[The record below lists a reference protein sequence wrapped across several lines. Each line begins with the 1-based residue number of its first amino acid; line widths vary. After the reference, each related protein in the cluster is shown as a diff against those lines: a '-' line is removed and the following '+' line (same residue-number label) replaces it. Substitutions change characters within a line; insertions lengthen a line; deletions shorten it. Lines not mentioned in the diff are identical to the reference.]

1 MEIQELKEIQEIQER
16 QEIQKIQRRGSTEN
30 LTAKTF
36 SADAEQQYIKDISPI
51 GVLGY
56 TRELELARAARD
68 GDPDSREQMI
78 RHNLRLVISIARR
91 YRHRG
96 LTLLDMVE
104 EGNIGLMRAVDKYDP
119 ERGFRFSTYATW
131 WVRQSI
137 ERAIMNHARNVRLP
151 VHIIKDVSQCLRHE
165 AELAHRLGRRPRRRE
180 LADHLSRPL
189 RELEELLNCHE
200 SSYESGES
208 LPDVDGLD
216 ADLLIDDMRA
226 TDPAQRQHSKS
237 SRSTLRR
244 WLGELSLRQRDVLTR
259 RFGLDGHPA
268 GTLEQ
273 VGADV
278 GLTRERVRQIQIEA
292 MRRLRR
298 LAARDGYDLDAFF

>member
-1 MEIQELKEIQEIQER
+1 MEKQ
-16 QEIQKIQRRGSTEN
+16 GSDATESIA
-30 LTAKTF
+30 AKNF
-36 SADAEQQYIKDISPI
+36 LADAEQRYIKDISPI
-51 GVLGY
+51 AVLGY
-56 TRELELARAARD
+56 TQELELARAARD
-68 GDPDSREQMI
+68 GDQHSREQMV

-137 ERAIMNHARNVRLP
+137 ERAIMNQARNVRLP

-165 AELAHRLGRRPRRRE
+165 AELSHRLGRRPQRRE
-180 LADHLSRPL
+180 LAEYLSRPL

-200 SSYESGES
+200 SSYDSGDS
-208 LPDVDGLD
+208 LPDIDGLD
-216 ADLLIDDMRA
+216 ADLFVDEMRGA
-226 TDPAQRQHSKS
+226 DPAQRQHNRS
-237 SRSTLRR
+237 SCRTLRR
-244 WLGELSLRQRDVLTR
+244 WLAELSLRQRDVLVR
-259 RFGLDGHPA
+259 RFGLDGYLA

-292 MRRLRR
+292 MRHLRR
-298 LAARDGYDLDAFF
+298 LATRDGYDLDAFF

>member
-1 MEIQELKEIQEIQER
+1 MVMER
-16 QEIQKIQRRGSTEN
+16 QGLHATDSIA
-30 LTAKTF
+30 AKTF
-36 SADAEQQYIKDISPI
+36 PADAEQQYLKDISPI
-51 GVLGY
+51 DVLDY
-56 TRELELARAARD
+56 AQELELARAARD
-68 GDPDSREQMI
+68 GDQASRERMI

-91 YRHRG
+91 YRNRG
-96 LTLLDMVE
+96 LTLLDMIE

-151 VHIIKDVSQCLRHE
+151 VHIIKEVSQCLRYE
-165 AELAHRLGRRPRRRE
+165 TELSHRLGRRPRRRE
-180 LADHLSRPL
+180 LADYLSRPL
-189 RELEELLNCHE
+189 PELEELLDCHE
-200 SSYESGES
+200 SSYDTGES
-208 LPDVDGLD
+208 LPDIEGLD
-216 ADLLIDDMRA
+216 ADQFVDELRVN
-226 TDPAQRQHSKS
+226 DPAQRQHNRS
-237 SRSTLRR
+237 SCSTLRR
-244 WLGELSLRQRDVLTR
+244 WLAELSLRQQDVLVR
-259 RFGLDGHPA
+259 RFGLDGYGA

>member
-1 MEIQELKEIQEIQER
+1 MIVMER
-16 QEIQKIQRRGSTEN
+16 QGWNATDSIQV
-30 LTAKTF
+30 
-36 SADAEQQYIKDISPI
+36 DAEQRYIRDIGPI
-51 GVLGY
+51 GVLEY
-56 TRELELARAARD
+56 AQELELARAARD
-68 GDPDSREQMI
+68 GDEASRQQMI

-131 WVRQSI
+131 WVRQNI

-151 VHIIKDVSQCLRHE
+151 VHIIKDISQCLRQE
-165 AELAHRLGRRPRRRE
+165 AELSHRLGRRPRRSE
-180 LADHLSRPL
+180 LADHLARPL
-189 RELEELLNCHE
+189 AELEDLLNCHE
-200 SSYESGES
+200 SSYDSGDT
-208 LPDVDGLD
+208 LPDIDALD
-216 ADLLIDDMRA
+216 ADRSVDELRGS
-226 TDPAQRQHSKS
+226 DPALRQHSRS
-237 SRSTLRR
+237 SSATLRR
-244 WLGELSLRQRDVLTR
+244 WLAELSLRQRDVLVR
-259 RFGLDGHPA
+259 RFGLDGYGA

>member
-1 MEIQELKEIQEIQER
+1 MER
-16 QEIQKIQRRGSTEN
+16 HGSNATDSG
-30 LTAKTF
+30 TSTHF
-36 SADAEQQYIKDISPI
+36 SADAEQRYIKDISPI
-51 GVLGY
+51 GVLEY
-56 TRELELARAARD
+56 TQELELARAARD
-68 GDPDSREQMI
+68 GDQASRERMI

-96 LTLLDMVE
+96 LSLLDMVE

-151 VHIIKDVSQCLRHE
+151 VHVIKDISQCLRHE
-165 AELAHRLGRRPRRRE
+165 AELSHRLGRRPRRRE
-180 LADHLSRPL
+180 LADYLSRPL
-189 RELEELLNCHE
+189 RELEELLDCHE
-200 SSYESGES
+200 SSYDTGES
-208 LPDVDGLD
+208 LPDIDGLD
-216 ADLLIDDMRA
+216 ADALVDELRA
-226 TDPAQRQHSKS
+226 MDPAQRQHSRS
-237 SRSTLRR
+237 SCSTLRR
-244 WLGELSLRQRDVLTR
+244 WLAELSLRQQDVLVR
-259 RFGLDGHPA
+259 RFGLDGHGA

>member
-1 MEIQELKEIQEIQER
+1 MER
-16 QEIQKIQRRGSTEN
+16 QGWNATDSMPV
-30 LTAKTF
+30 
-36 SADAEQQYIKDISPI
+36 DAEQRYIRDIGPI
-51 GVLGY
+51 GVLEY
-56 TRELELARAARD
+56 TQELELARAARD
-68 GDPDSREQMI
+68 GDECSRQQMI

-151 VHIIKDVSQCLRHE
+151 VHIIKDISQCLRHE
-165 AELAHRLGRRPRRRE
+165 AELSHRLGRRPRRSE
-180 LADHLSRPL
+180 LADSLSRPL
-189 RELEELLNCHE
+189 PELEALLDCHE
-200 SSYESGES
+200 SSYDSGES
-208 LPDVDGLD
+208 LPDIDDLD
-216 ADLLIDDMRA
+216 ADSVIDELRGA
-226 TDPAQRQHSKS
+226 DPALRQHSRS
-237 SRSTLRR
+237 SCSTLRR
-244 WLGELSLRQRDVLTR
+244 WLAELSGRQREVLIR
-259 RFGLDGHPA
+259 RFGLDGFVA

-278 GLTRERVRQIQIEA
+278 GLTRERVRQIQIDA

>member
-1 MEIQELKEIQEIQER
+1 MEKQ
-16 QEIQKIQRRGSTEN
+16 GSDATDSI
-30 LTAKTF
+30 TAKNF
-36 SADAEQQYIKDISPI
+36 SADAEQRYIKDISPI
-51 GVLGY
+51 GVLDY
-56 TRELELARAARD
+56 TQELALARAARD
-68 GDPDSREQMI
+68 GDPHSREQMI

-151 VHIIKDVSQCLRHE
+151 VHVIKDVSQCLRYE
-165 AELAHRLGRRPRRRE
+165 AELSHRLGRRPRRRE
-180 LADHLSRPL
+180 LADYLSRPL
-189 RELEELLNCHE
+189 PELEALLSCHE
-200 SSYESGES
+200 SSYDAGES
-208 LPDVDGLD
+208 LPDIDGLD
-216 ADLLIDDMRA
+216 ADLMVDEMRVS
-226 TDPAQRQHSKS
+226 DPAQRQHSRS
-237 SRSTLRR
+237 SCTTLRR
-244 WLGELSLRQRDVLTR
+244 WLAELSLRQRDVLIR
-259 RFGLDGHPA
+259 RFGLDGYGA

-298 LAARDGYDLDAFF
+298 LAAREGYDLDAFF

>member
-1 MEIQELKEIQEIQER
+1 MDKQ
-16 QEIQKIQRRGSTEN
+16 GWNATDSN
-30 LTAKTF
+30 
-36 SADAEQQYIKDISPI
+36 SVYAEQRYIKDISPI
-51 GVLGY
+51 GVLEY
-56 TRELELARAARD
+56 TQELKLARAARD
-68 GDPDSREQMI
+68 GDESSRQQMI

-151 VHIIKDVSQCLRHE
+151 VHVIKDISQCLRHE
-165 AELAHRLGRRPRRRE
+165 AELSHRLGRRPRRSE
-180 LADHLSRPL
+180 LADYLSRPL
-189 RELEELLNCHE
+189 AELEELLNCHE
-200 SSYESGES
+200 SSYDSGES
-208 LPDVDGLD
+208 LPDIESLD
-216 ADLLIDDMRA
+216 ADTFIDELRG
-226 TDPAQRQHSKS
+226 TDPALRQHNRS
-237 SRSTLRR
+237 SCSTLRR
-244 WLGELSLRQRDVLTR
+244 WLAELSERQRGVLIR
-259 RFGLDGHPA
+259 RFGLDGFAA

-273 VGADV
+273 VGEDV
-278 GLTRERVRQIQIEA
+278 GLTRERVRQVQIEA

-298 LAARDGYDLDAFF
+298 LAAREGYDLDAFF